1 MTATVGLIAN
11 PAAGRDIRRLV
22 GLASVVPN
30 HEKVAVVRRVLAG
43 LVAEGVAEVLYMPD
57 PAGIVRAALDG
68 VVPGLRARALE
79 MAIDG
84 TAEDSTLA
92 ARLLAAAGVGAI
104 VTFGGDGTNRAVAAG
119 SGDVPLV
126 AISTG
131 TNNVFPT
138 MIDGT
143 VAGLAAGRVAMG
155 AIDRRQVVKQAK
167 VVQVATDGILEF
179 ALVDAAVCLDRFVGA
194 RAIWDPSRILAIVLA
209 RTEPWAVGLSSIGG
223 QLSPVAVDEP
233 AGLYVEIGSGPRVRA
248 VIAPGL
254 VLEVPIRSYR
264 RLALEEVVELPV
276 AGTIAL
282 DGERE
287 LPSTGGA
294 RAWVAARG
302 PAVVDIRAAL
312 ANGGWDA

>member
-30 HEKVAVVRRVLAG
+30 HEKAAIVRRVLAG
-43 LVAEGVAEVLYMPD
+43 LAAAGVAEVLYLPD
-57 PAGIVRAALDG
+57 PAGIMRAALDG
-68 VVPGLRARALE
+68 VAPGVRARPLE

-104 VTFGGDGTNRAVAAG
+104 VTLGGDGTNRAVAAG
-119 SGDVPLV
+119 SGNVPLV

-143 VAGLAAGRVAMG
+143 LAGLAAGLVATG
-155 AIDRRQVVKQAK
+155 AVDRGQVVRQAK
-167 VVQVATDGILEF
+167 VVQVVADGILEC

-223 QLSPVAVDEP
+223 QLSPVGIDEP

-264 RLALEEVVELPV
+264 RLALEEAVELPV
-276 AGTIAL
+276 GGTIAL

-287 LPSTGGA
+287 FHSTGRA

-312 ANGGWDA
+312 ASRGWDG

>member
-1 MTATVGLIAN
+1 VTATVGLIAN

-43 LVAEGVAEVLYMPD
+43 LVAAGVAEVLYLPD

-68 VVPGLRARALE
+68 VAPGLRARALE

-143 VAGLAAGRVAMG
+143 VAGLAAGRVATG
-155 AIDRRQVVKQAK
+155 AVDRRHVVKQAK
-167 VVQVATDGILEF
+167 VVQVVADGILEF

-223 QLSPVAVDEP
+223 QLSPVGVDEP
-233 AGLYVEIGSGPRVRA
+233 AGLYVEIGSGPSVRA

-264 RLALEEVVELPV
+264 RLALEETVELPV

-287 LPSTGGA
+287 LYSTGRA

-312 ANGGWDA
+312 ANGGRDG

>member
-1 MTATVGLIAN
+1 MTATIGMIAN
-11 PAAGRDIRRLV
+11 PVAGHDIRRLV

-30 HEKVAVVRRVLAG
+30 YEKAAIVRRVLAG
-43 LVAEGVAEVLYMPD
+43 LAAVGVAEVLYLPD
-57 PAGIVRAALDG
+57 PAGIVRTALDG
-68 VVPGLRARALE
+68 LAPGVRARPLE
-79 MAIDG
+79 MKIEG
-84 TAEDSTLA
+84 TAEDSTQA

-104 VTFGGDGTNRAVAAG
+104 VTLGGDGTNRAVAAG

-143 VAGLAAGRVAMG
+143 VAGVAAGLVATG
-155 AIDRRQVVKQAK
+155 AVDRGQVVKRAK
-167 VVQVATDGILEF
+167 VVQVDADGILES

-194 RAIWDPSRILAIVLA
+194 RAIWDPSRITVIVLA

-223 QLSPVAVDEP
+223 QLSPIGVDEP

-276 AGTIAL
+276 GGTIAL

-287 LPSTGGA
+287 LHSTERA

-312 ANGGWDA
+312 ASGGWDG